1 MSHEV
6 ASTLLRPLPGVLKSG
21 MLDQLTIET
30 FEPHV
35 GSSFWVEFPNG
46 AKVELR
52 LVRAAKVMESEAAQ
66 LPRHPFSLYFVGPKS
81 FLLKQHTYRLTHES
95 LDPMEVFVVPVGE
108 QKETYQYEA
117 VFA

>member
-1 MSHEV
+1 
-6 ASTLLRPLPGVLKSG
+6 

-30 FEPHV
+30 YEPHV

-66 LPRHPFSLYFVGPKS
+66 LPRHPFSLYFLGPKS
-81 FLLKQHTYRLTHES
+81 FLLKQHVYHVTHEK
-95 LDPMEVFVVPVGE
+95 LEPIDIFVVPIGE
-108 QKETYQYEA
+108 QGDAYQYEA
-117 VFA
+117 VFT